1 MYSLVCSVTA
11 GKLHSQFGLLCTSLG
26 SFEEAIQN
34 FEKALPLVRSGERSV
49 NSVQVEAA
57 LLQNIGAA
65 YNELGK
71 YFDAVIYHREAA
83 SLHGKIIVHDS
94 MYAFAIQS
102 PPIANLMC
110 IVVYSSYHTKYN

>member
-1 MYSLVCSVTA
+1 MCSYICVNA

-34 FEKALPLVRSGERSV
+34 FEKALPLVRSGERLV

-65 YNELGK
+65 YNELGR

-83 SLHGKIIVHDS
+83 SLHGKKCHHP
-94 MYAFAIQS
+94 IQCVFS
-102 PPIANLMC
+102 HLP
-110 IVVYSSYHTKYN
+110 Y